1 MLLFY
6 RVITR
11 TTEEPEPVSNR
22 ILMPISLALTTVF
35 VACGPSLWVQGLMK
49 REKNSF
55 QAQKLVQPA
64 TLSNNSH
71 EMTGKLRIPKGFVGQ
86 SKMAFF
92 VDIALLYEDT
102 WCSSN
107 CFHPLDSSRGPMHFK
122 TKAIYSNKEEMTG
135 ECSVVG
141 PFEDPSSGVKVSL
154 RDSYTERGTSFQVT
168 GTTTYVDSNG
178 NEATVDEY
186 SAVPYSR
193 NVKIYQIN
201 YSLNCKILDER
212 LLERVPERI
221 HVQID
226 TKDIAGKGSWEFRWV
241 MTD

>member
-1 MLLFY
+1 
-6 RVITR
+6 
-11 TTEEPEPVSNR
+11 
-22 ILMPISLALTTVF
+22 
-35 VACGPSLWVQGLMK
+35 
-49 REKNSF
+49 
-55 QAQKLVQPA
+55 
-64 TLSNNSH
+64 
-71 EMTGKLRIPKGFVGQ
+71 
-86 SKMAFF
+86 
-92 VDIALLYEDT
+92 
-102 WCSSN
+102 
-107 CFHPLDSSRGPMHFK
+107 
-122 TKAIYSNKEEMTG
+122 
-135 ECSVVG
+135 
-141 PFEDPSSGVKVSL
+141 
-154 RDSYTERGTSFQVT
+154 
-168 GTTTYVDSNG
+168 TYVDSNG